1 MLLNLAFYVNVAF
14 LVITSLFMRITN
26 TPILFIL
33 SAILLIGVFQATS
46 KKTFMVLLRVLV
58 VCTFHYLS
66 LSNWCI
72 VLYFL
77 LIWRDIDFLSTKM
90 RMILAFFIYSFS
102 YEVLSFL
109 VVHDN
114 VQHANSTFQLIYN
127 IIFFGTTIILL
138 HVVLQSTT
146 LTQRLHLEKNQLIT
160 QDPLTGLFNYEEY
173 HRKLDCLLSAQASN
187 TLLILID
194 CTDLKS
200 MNTSQGFQAGNLIL
214 QQAADILKELFH
226 DARIIARYGGD
237 EFAITLHYED
247 EEQTIQKV
255 QQNLNIDLPNR
266 IGMNVTYGFAMSPK
280 NGKTKDE
287 LISVAESNLFNMK
300 RDIWLKREENMLRS
314 EKLKVVGELAS
325 GMAHE
330 IRNPLTTIKGFLQ
343 ISQANNYNIEK
354 WFPLIM
360 AEITRM
366 NTLTAEFLQFSKPH
380 ATQLQ
385 LLSLQDCIHRVVS
398 LTESEIVRLGYQM
411 NFILPE
417 EPLQIMMDS
426 DKILQLLLNL
436 VKNCY
441 EALRADGFILIRL
454 YESQQM
460 AVIEVADNGKGIS
473 SDALEKIFHPF
484 YTSKPNGTG
493 LGLSICHKI
502 VQEHDGVIEVESVQ
516 EKGTKFTIRFPLVS
530 TEIFP
535 IQNII

>member
-1 MLLNLAFYVNVAF
+1 MNVAF
-14 LVITSLFMRITN
+14 LVITSVVMKLTN
-26 TPILFIL
+26 APILMLL
-33 SAILLIGVFQATS
+33 SALLLAWIFQLKN
-46 KKTFMVLLRVLV
+46 KKSYMVLLRLLA
-58 VCTFHYLS
+58 VCLLHYLT
-66 LSNWCI
+66 LSNWSI

-77 LIWRDIDFLSTKM
+77 LIWRDIDFLST
-90 RMILAFFIYSFS
+90 RARLI
-102 YEVLSFL
+102 LSFL
-109 VVHDN
+109 VYCFSYELISFLVASVRVQLASPAFHMVYN
-114 VQHANSTFQLIYN
+114 V
-127 IIFFGTTIILL
+127 IFFATTIILFRF
-138 HVVLQSTT
+138 VLQSTT
-146 LTQRLHLEKNQLIT
+146 LTQKLHLEKNQLIT

-173 HRKLDCLLSAQASN
+173 HRKLDNLLSAEASN

-200 MNTSQGFQAGNLIL
+200 MNTTQGFQAGNLFL
-214 QQAADILKELFH
+214 QQAADILKELFK

-247 EEQTIQKV
+247 EIATIRNVEQS
-255 QQNLNIDLPNR
+255 LNVELPSR

-280 NGKTKDE
+280 NGTTKDE
-287 LISVAESNLFNMK
+287 LISVAEGNLFNMK
-300 RDIWLKREENMLRS
+300 REIWLKREENMLRS

-360 AEITRM
+360 AEISRM

-385 LLSLQDCIHRVVS
+385 LLSVQDCIQRVIS

-411 NFILPE
+411 NYILPD
-417 EPLQIMMDS
+417 EPLEIMMDA
-426 DKILQLLLNL
+426 DKILQLMLNL

-441 EALRADGFILIRL
+441 EALTADGFVLLRL

-460 AVIEVADNGKGIS
+460 AVIEVIDNGKGIPH
-473 SDALEKIFHPF
+473 DALDKIFHPF
-484 YTSKPNGTG
+484 YTSKANGTG

-502 VQEHDGVIEVESVQ
+502 VQEHDGTIEVESVQ
-516 EKGTKFTIRFPLVS
+516 EKGTKFTIRFPLATPTS
-530 TEIFP
+530 TALP
-535 IQNII
+535 MRTAN